1 MHDTGGFRLWNMC
14 NIQAGLT
21 VLNQTD
27 TAKRMEKNRLYFS
40 WYVDRV
46 NILFILFSILKCSHL
61 PRWTLVSLHTYSCQK
76 EVMVMTN
83 QTNHH
88 PSLNTTLSLPV
99 SFFFFFCPLV
109 FFIKPSVK
117 PQTLL
122 INTHWKKGKGRG
134 GMRQIHVITVNR
146 RKTQYRGKQNNT
158 LTKKEDIKP
167 MK

>member
-1 MHDTGGFRLWNMC
+1 MLILNEELWGSHVPLCWSIPRSTCMTLAGFRFWNMC

-99 SFFFFFCPLV
+99 SFFFFFCPRL
-109 FFIKPSVK
+109 FHKTISK
-117 PQTLL
+117 TT
-122 INTHWKKGKGRG
+122 N
-134 GMRQIHVITVNR
+134 IT
-146 RKTQYRGKQNNT
+146 
-158 LTKKEDIKP
+158 D
-167 MK
+167 